1 VQVPVICAGVHIAP
15 GDFILADY
23 EGIVVIPTAI
33 LDDVR
38 SKCMEKLEGENT
50 VRDVLATG
58 RSPRDVFDEYGI
70 L

>member
-1 VQVPVICAGVHIAP
+1 
-15 GDFILADY
+15 
-23 EGIVVIPTAI
+23 
-33 LDDVR
+33 
-38 SKCMEKLEGENT
+38 MEKLEGENT